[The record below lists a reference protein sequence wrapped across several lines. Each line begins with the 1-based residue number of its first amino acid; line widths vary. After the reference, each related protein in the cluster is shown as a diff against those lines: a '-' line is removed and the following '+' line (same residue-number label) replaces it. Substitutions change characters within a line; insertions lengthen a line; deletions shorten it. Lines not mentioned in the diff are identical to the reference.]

1 MCPDQFEVRRDG
13 ICRRVLCV
21 SICHP
26 LSKNNT
32 DEAEDCGNT
41 ILGGNGPAQDG
52 LSGCNMLCSGNSSE
66 FCGGPYRLDM
76 YQAPGTGAQPISS
89 SSSSKPSSTVVPS
102 STVAPSSTSP
112 ATTSATSP
120 ATTSATSPATTSA
133 SVKTTASSASKTSAV
148 PTTSAS
154 ATASGLPSGW
164 SYKGCY
170 IDNAHGRVLPFQLPD
185 NSSLTVESCVQSCY
199 GQGYSVAGME
209 YSTQCFC
216 GNAIYGGGTLAS
228 SDTDC
233 NMACGG
239 NAKEKCGAGNRLSTY
254 SNGTITTYQPPVPQT
269 SDLPGSWTY
278 DGCYK

>member
-1 MCPDQFEVRRDG
+1 
-13 ICRRVLCV
+13 
-21 SICHP
+21 
-26 LSKNNT
+26 
-32 DEAEDCGNT
+32 
-41 ILGGNGPAQDG
+41 
-52 LSGCNMLCSGNSSE
+52 
-66 FCGGPYRLDM
+66 M

-89 SSSSKPSSTVVPS
+89 SSSSKPSSTVAPSSTIPS
-102 STVAPSSTSP
+102 STVASSTIPSSTTP
-112 ATTSATSP
+112 ATTSAPVS
-120 ATTSATSPATTSA
+120 
-133 SVKTTASSASKTSAV
+133 TTASSASKTSAV

-154 ATASGLPSGW
+154 STASGLPAGW
-164 SYKGCY
+164 AYKGCY

-216 GNAIYGGGTLAS
+216 GNAIYAGGALAS

-239 NAKEKCGAGNRLSTY
+239 NAKEKCGAGNRLSVY

>member
-1 MCPDQFEVRRDG
+1 MRSYMCPEQFEVRWNG
-13 ICRRVLCV
+13 VCWRVLCV
-21 SICHP
+21 STCHP
-26 LSKNNT
+26 LTKNNT
-32 DEAEDCGNT
+32 DEIEDCGNSF
-41 ILGGNGPAQDG
+41 LGGNGPAPDG

-76 YQAPGTGAQPISS
+76 YQAPGTGAQPLSS

-102 STVAPSSTSP
+102 STSA
-112 ATTSATSP
+112 ATTSATSA
-120 ATTSATSPATTSA
+120 ATTSA
-133 SVKTTASSASKTSAV
+133 KTTASSASKTSAV
-148 PTTSAS
+148 STTSAS

-164 SYKGCY
+164 AYKGCY
-170 IDNAHGRVLPFQLPD
+170 IDNAHGRVMPFQLPD

-216 GNAIYGGGTLAS
+216 GNAIYSGGTLAS

-233 NMACGG
+233 NMPCGG
-239 NAKEKCGAGNRLSTY
+239 NAKEMCGAGNRLSVY
-254 SNGTITTYQPPVPQT
+254 SNGTITTYQPAVAQT